1 MKGFDPATSFGDEA
15 SKRYDATDTRGD
27 ENQTVEFLARL
38 AAGRHALEFAVG
50 TGRIALPLVAAGVRV
65 DGIELSPHMVD
76 RMREK
81 PGGADIQ
88 VTHGDMSRVST
99 GRTYG
104 LVYLVYN
111 TIGNLLTQDDQVR
124 CFENAARHLTDDG
137 VFVLECRVP
146 TAPTRPDREFVDA
159 EVVEVDHVVLGVRRY
174 DPITQIL
181 DTNHVHIS
189 ADGVIMSPIRL
200 RLAQPAEFDLMAR
213 VAGLRLRDRWG
224 GWNGEAFNAS
234 SWRHVSVY
242 ERALAPTLSRDG

>member
-1 MKGFDPATSFGDEA
+1 MEGFDPATSFGEET
-15 SKRYDATDTRGD
+15 SRRYDTEDTRGD
-27 ENQTVEFLARL
+27 EEETVAFLARL

-81 PGGADIQ
+81 PGGAEIP

-111 TIGNLLTQDDQVR
+111 TIGNLLTQEDQVR
-124 CFENAARHLTDDG
+124 CFENAARHLADDG
-137 VFVLECRVP
+137 VFVLEC
-146 TAPTRPDREFVDA
+146 RPDREFVDA
-159 EVVEVDHVVLGVRRY
+159 EVVDVDHVVLGVRRY

-181 DTNHVHIS
+181 DTNHVHIG

-213 VAGLRLRDRWG
+213 IAGLSLRDRWA
-224 GWNGEAFNAS
+224 GWNDEPFNAS

-242 ERALAPTLSRDG
+242 ARAAANSSSRDR